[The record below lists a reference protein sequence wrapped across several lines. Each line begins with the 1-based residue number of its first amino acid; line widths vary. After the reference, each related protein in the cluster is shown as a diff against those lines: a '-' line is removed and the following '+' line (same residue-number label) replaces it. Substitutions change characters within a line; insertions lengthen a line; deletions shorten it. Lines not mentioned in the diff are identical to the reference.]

1 MFQRTSPSCV
11 SQSEALLFYPL
22 FTLPKRKREC
32 LQSGIEYLDFQRALG
47 PGGVFDQP
55 VEPRV
60 LNRDNAVG
68 YVASGCR
75 GNGLAVKGEPQPDG
89 SVGMSNYEHLLGLV
103 AENNFFS
110 FVLVFGIFS
119 LNIPFSG

>member
-1 MFQRTSPSCV
+1 M
-11 SQSEALLFYPL
+11 YPPTIMRL
-22 FTLPKRKREC
+22 IIRDAYFLPVITLSKCKRER
-32 LQSGIEYLDFQRALG
+32 LQPGIEYLDFQGMLA

-55 VEPRV
+55 VQPRV

-103 AENNFFS
+103 AENNFCAGGA
-110 FVLVFGIFS
+110 VLGVLI
-119 LNIPFSG
+119 LEIPVTG